1 MTTMA
6 HRDLRGP
13 FVDLFDWPES
23 PLAVLHPSGGG
34 TLRVEDGG
42 PEPDRRPPGGRS
54 GARGTGRKSLSARPF
69 GPRVR
74 SAIEL
79 SWWPEGE

>member
-54 GARGTGRKSLSARPF
+54 GARN
-69 GPRVR
+69 GPEVVICATLW
-74 SAIEL
+74 SPCA
-79 SWWPEGE
+79 